1 LEQPRILIVDDEPFN
16 LDLLEQ
22 ELELLGYGSV
32 RAVDG
37 RNALERLQSEAFDL
51 VLLDVMMPGIDGFG
65 VLERMKSHP
74 KWQHIPVIMISAMTD
89 MASVVRCITNGAED
103 YLPKPFEPIL
113 LQARVGASLERKR
126 SHDREIA
133 NLELIELERQRA
145 DELLRAILPETAVAE
160 LKATGSVQ
168 PRLFDEVAVLFVDLA
183 DFTAW
188 CHAHPPE
195 EVVADVQRLAEA
207 FEEFADRHGME
218 KIKTIGDAFMATANL
233 LQPHGDPVMAAI
245 RCCYDMADA
254 AHRDPNGWRI
264 RAGIHIGPV
273 VAGVVGRTKFN
284 FDLWGDTVNVAA
296 RLSAIGEEDAVHLS
310 ADAFERVRGRCTV
323 RTVGRILLKGKGEIE
338 VYQCGEPLGDRS
350 AEPSLAALEPTAE

>member
-145 DELLRAILPETAVAE
+145 DELDRRGDTP
-160 LKATGSVQ
+160 GRQ
-168 PRLFDEVAVLFVDLA
+168 P
-183 DFTAW
+183 
-188 CHAHPPE
+188 
-195 EVVADVQRLAEA
+195 
-207 FEEFADRHGME
+207 DRHRRRLVPGRRRH
-218 KIKTIGDAFMATANL
+218 L
-233 LQPHGDPVMAAI
+233 L
-245 RCCYDMADA
+245 
-254 AHRDPNGWRI
+254 
-264 RAGIHIGPV
+264 
-273 VAGVVGRTKFN
+273 
-284 FDLWGDTVNVAA
+284 
-296 RLSAIGEEDAVHLS
+296 
-310 ADAFERVRGRCTV
+310 RGRYRARSV
-323 RTVGRILLKGKGEIE
+323 
-338 VYQCGEPLGDRS
+338 DRLRG
-350 AEPSLAALEPTAE
+350 PDH